1 LARVYHATTN
11 SIRIVLSV
19 TVMIPLIIASF
30 LNQFPSFSYEIT
42 DQGSQG
48 IFSSLSR
55 NFDKTLE
62 NINSADKSGSSS
74 DGGEDNRKVSDKQD
88 DGANDVKPESPT
100 QNNKA
105 LTNSNG
111 TITDT
116 SVNELGQNPSLINST
131 ESVEIKPID
140 LKT

>member
-1 LARVYHATTN
+1 MARPYHATTT

-19 TVMIPLIIASF
+19 TVMIPLIITSF
-30 LNQFPSFSYEIT
+30 VNQFPGISYEVT
-42 DQGSQG
+42 DQSSEG

-62 NINSADKSGSSS
+62 NINSADKSGSST
-74 DGGEDNRKVSDKQD
+74 DGGEDDKKVSDKQD
-88 DGANDVKPESPT
+88 DGSGDAKPEST
-100 QNNKA
+100 IQDNKA
-105 LTNSNG
+105 LTNSSG

-116 SVNELGQNPSLINST
+116 SEDELSQNPSLINST
-131 ESVEIKPID
+131 ESVEIEPID